1 MRFTTA
7 FWLAAATLAKATYWM
22 EDVLHQGISAYH
34 PDPNYKVFRNVKE
47 FGAKGDGVTDDTA
60 AINLAISSGQRCGPG
75 TCKGETT
82 SPATVYFPPGTY
94 LISGSII
101 DYFYTQIIGDPTDR
115 PVIKATADFPTDTT
129 LGLLDGNQYGAN
141 GLAWGATNVFFRQV
155 RNLVFDTTAIP
166 PSAAAYAVHWPSS
179 QATAITNC
187 AFYLG
192 QGAESKHIGLFIEA
206 GSGGL
211 LNDLDFYGG
220 HNTPSVGLVG
230 QPGPLRSLEC
240 IADIETPGFFNAQVA
255 INQIWDWGWTYKSIY
270 VENCGTGI
278 RMQDAGT
285 SSITLIDSDFVN
297 VETAI
302 RSSRDPGAPVP
313 TTAGT
318 LVMENVGFA
327 GVNDILLGPQNNT
340 IIPGSSGS
348 VRSQGF
354 AMGHIYTP
362 TGPTDYTGDDTSY
375 FPAYPALLGASSTGG
390 TKYYE
395 RSKPHYEDVPAS
407 SFISARSFGAAG
419 DGNADDTV
427 ALNNLFNYVTA
438 DPSANLVAFVDAGTY
453 YVSDTVFIPPGAR
466 IVGEAL
472 ASIIMGGG
480 ARFQDITNPQPVV
493 KVAIPGQYGTVEWS
507 DMIVSTRGAAAGA
520 KVVEYNLNSPGEPAG
535 MWDVHIRVGGF
546 AGTQLQLAQC
556 PTTPEATV
564 TADTLDGNCI
574 AAFMSMHVTKSSSNL
589 LMENCWLWVAD
600 HDLEDPDYK
609 QVTVYAGRG
618 LLVESTDGKIWLSA
632 SGSEHHTLYQYQLVQ
647 TRDVYM
653 GQVQSETPYYQP
665 NPVASIP
672 FPRVAGYHDPD
683 FEADCRDHDPSAP
696 PCEMAWGLR
705 VIGSRNVVAF
715 GAGHY
720 SFFNNYST
728 DCCQI
733 GAGARCQQRIVDIRD
748 GPAGC
753 AAAAAT
759 TTEDVEV
766 YNLQVVGTTAMVTR
780 DGTDVAFY
788 ADNIAGFTAGIALY
802 QH

>member
-1 MRFTTA
+1 MRVATA

-22 EDVLHQGISAYH
+22 EDVPHQGISAYH
-34 PDPNYKVFRNVKE
+34 PDPNYQVFRNVKD

-101 DYFYTQIIGDPTDR
+101 DYFYTQIIGDPTNR
-115 PVIKATADFPTDTT
+115 PVIKATADFPTTTT

-155 RNLVFDTTAIP
+155 RNLIFDTTAIP
-166 PSAAAYAVHWPSS
+166 ASAAAFAIHWPSS

-187 AFYLG
+187 AFYL
-192 QGAESKHIGLFIEA
+192 AEGPDSKHVGLFIEE

-211 LNDLDFYGG
+211 LNDLEFHGGQYGANLG
-220 HNTPSVGLVG
+220 NQQYT
-230 QPGPLRSLEC
+230 LRGAS
-240 IADIETPGFFNAQVA
+240 FFNAQVA
-255 INQIWDWGWTYKSIY
+255 INQLWDWGWTYKSIY
-270 VENCGTGI
+270 IENCATGI
-278 RMQDAGT
+278 RMQDTGT
-285 SSITLIDSDFVN
+285 TSITLVDSDFVN

-302 RSSRDPGAPVP
+302 RSSRDPGAPAP

-318 LVMENVGFA
+318 LVMENVGFS
-327 GVNDILLGPQNNT
+327 GVYAILLGPQNNT
-340 IIPGSSGS
+340 IIPGSEGS

-362 TGPTDYTGDDTSY
+362 TGPIDYTGDDASY
-375 FPAYPALLGASSTGG
+375 FPVYPALQGVSSTGG

-395 RSKPHYEDVPAS
+395 RSKPHYADIPAGN
-407 SFISARSFGAAG
+407 FVSARSFGAAG
-419 DGNADDTV
+419 DGNTDDTV
-427 ALNNLFNYVTA
+427 ALNNLFNYVSA

-480 ARFQDITNPQPVV
+480 AQFQDITNPHPVV
-493 KVAIPGQYGTVEWS
+493 KVALPGQYGTVEWS
-507 DMIVSTRGAAAGA
+507 DMIVSTRGPAPGA
-520 KVVEYNLNSPGEPAG
+520 KVIEYNLNSLGEPAG
-535 MWDVHIRVGGF
+535 MWDVHVRVGGF

-556 PTTPEATV
+556 PKTPDVAI
-564 TADTLDGNCI
+564 TADTVDRNCI
-574 AAFMSMHVTKSSSNL
+574 AAFMSMHITKPSSNL
-589 LMENCWLWVAD
+589 FMENCWLWVAD
-600 HDLEDPDYK
+600 HDLEDPNYT

-618 LLVESTDGKIWLSA
+618 LLVESTNGRVWLSA
-632 SGSEHHTLYQYQLVQ
+632 SGSEHHTLYQYQLVK

-665 NPVASIP
+665 NPVASVP
-672 FPRVAGYHDPD
+672 FPRVQGYHDPD

-705 VIGSRNVVAF
+705 VVASRNVVAF

-720 SFFNNYST
+720 SFFNNYNT

-753 AAAAAT
+753 AIP
-759 TTEDVEV
+759 TEGVEV
-766 YNLQVVGTTAMVTR
+766 YNLQIVGTTAMVTR

-788 ADNIAGFTAGIALY
+788 KDNIAGFTAGIALY

>member
-1 MRFTTA
+1 MRVATA

-34 PDPNYKVFRNVKE
+34 PDPNYQVFRNVKD

-101 DYFYTQIIGDPTDR
+101 DYFYTQIIGDPTNR
-115 PVIKATADFPTDTT
+115 PVIKATADFPTTTT

-155 RNLVFDTTAIP
+155 RNLIFDTTAIP
-166 PSAAAYAVHWPSS
+166 ASAAAFAIHWPSS

-187 AFYLG
+187 AFYL
-192 QGAESKHIGLFIEA
+192 AEGPDSKHVGLFIEE

-211 LNDLDFYGG
+211 LNDLEFHGGQYGANLG
-220 HNTPSVGLVG
+220 NQQYT
-230 QPGPLRSLEC
+230 LRGAS
-240 IADIETPGFFNAQVA
+240 FFNAQVA
-255 INQIWDWGWTYKSIY
+255 INQLWDWGWTYKSIY
-270 VENCGTGI
+270 IENCATGI
-278 RMQDAGT
+278 RMQDTGT
-285 SSITLIDSDFVN
+285 TSITLVDSDFVN

-318 LVMENVGFA
+318 LVMENVGFS
-327 GVNDILLGPQNNT
+327 GVYAILLGPQNNT
-340 IIPGSSGS
+340 IIPGSEGS

-362 TGPTDYTGDDTSY
+362 TGPTDYTGDDASY
-375 FPAYPALLGASSTGG
+375 FPVYPALQGVSSTGG

-395 RSKPHYEDVPAS
+395 RSKPHYADIPAS
-407 SFISARSFGAAG
+407 NFVSARSFGAAG
-419 DGNADDTV
+419 DGNTDDTV
-427 ALNNLFNYVTA
+427 ALNNLFNYVSA
-438 DPSANLVAFVDAGTY
+438 DPSASLVAFVDAGTY

-480 ARFQDITNPQPVV
+480 AQFQDITNPHPVV
-493 KVAIPGQYGTVEWS
+493 KVALPGQYGTIEWS
-507 DMIVSTRGAAAGA
+507 DMIVSTRGPAPGA
-520 KVVEYNLNSPGEPAG
+520 KVIEYNLNSLGEPAG
-535 MWDVHIRVGGF
+535 MWDVHVRVGGF

-556 PTTPEATV
+556 PKTPDVAI
-564 TADTLDGNCI
+564 TADTVDRNCI
-574 AAFMSMHVTKSSSNL
+574 AAFMSMHITKPSSNL
-589 LMENCWLWVAD
+589 FMENCWLWVAD
-600 HDLEDPDYK
+600 HDLEDPNYT

-618 LLVESTDGKIWLSA
+618 LLVESTNGRIWLSA
-632 SGSEHHTLYQYQLVQ
+632 SGSEHHTLYQYQLVK

-672 FPRVAGYHDPD
+672 FPRVQGYHDPD

-705 VIGSRNVVAF
+705 VVASRNVVAF

-720 SFFNNYST
+720 SFFNNYNT

-753 AAAAAT
+753 AIP
-759 TTEDVEV
+759 TEGVEV
-766 YNLQVVGTTAMVTR
+766 YNLQIVGTTAMVTR

-788 ADNIAGFTAGIALY
+788 RDNIAGFTAGIALY

>member
-1 MRFTTA
+1 MRVATA
-7 FWLAAATLAKATYWM
+7 FWLAAATLARAAYWM
-22 EDVLHQGISAYH
+22 EDVPHQGISAYH
-34 PDPNYKVFRNVKE
+34 PDPSYQVFRNVKD

-101 DYFYTQIIGDPTDR
+101 NYFYTQLIGDPTDR
-115 PVIKATADFPTDTT
+115 PVIKAAADFPTTT
-129 LGLLDGNQYGAN
+129 TFGLLDGNQYGAN

-155 RNLVFDTTAIP
+155 RNLVFDTRAIP
-166 PSAAAYAVHWPSS
+166 ASAAAFAIHWPSS

-187 AFYLG
+187 AFYL
-192 QGAESKHIGLFIEA
+192 AEGPDSKHTGLFIEE

-211 LNDLDFYGG
+211 LNDLEFHGGQYGATFG
-220 HNTPSVGLVG
+220 NQQYT
-230 QPGPLRSLEC
+230 LRG
-240 IADIETPGFFNAQVA
+240 ARFFNAQVA
-255 INQIWDWGWTYKSIY
+255 INQLWDWGWTYKSIY
-270 VENCGTGI
+270 IEDCGTGI
-278 RMQDAGT
+278 RMQDSAT
-285 SSITLIDSDFVN
+285 TSITLLDSEFVN

-313 TTAGT
+313 TTAGA
-318 LVMENVGFA
+318 LVMENVAFA
-327 GVNDILLGPQNNT
+327 GVNSILLGPQNNT

-348 VRSQGF
+348 VLTRGF

-362 TGPTDYTGDDTSY
+362 TGPTDYTGDDASY
-375 FPAYPALLGASSTGG
+375 FPVYPALQGASSSGG
-390 TKYYE
+390 AKYYE
-395 RSKPHYEDVPAS
+395 RSKPHYEGVPAS
-407 SFISARSFGAAG
+407 NFISARSFGAAG
-419 DGNADDTV
+419 DGDTDDTV

-472 ASIIMGGG
+472 ASVIMGGG
-480 ARFQDITNPQPVV
+480 PRFQDITSPHPVV
-493 KVAIPGQYGTVEWS
+493 KVALPGQYGSLEWS

-520 KVVEYNLNSPGEPAG
+520 KVIEYNLNSPGEPAG
-535 MWDVHIRVGGF
+535 MWDVHVRVGGF
-546 AGTQLQLAQC
+546 AGTQLQLGQC
-556 PTTPEATV
+556 PKTPEVTV
-564 TADTLDGNCI
+564 TAETVDRSCI
-574 AAFMSMHVTKSSSNL
+574 AAFMSMHVTRPSSNL
-589 LMENCWLWVAD
+589 FMENCWLWVAD
-600 HDLEDPDYK
+600 HDLEDPNYS

-618 LLVESTDGKIWLSA
+618 LLVESTNGRVWLSA
-632 SGSEHHTLYQYQLVQ
+632 SGSEHHTLYQYQLVK

-672 FPRVAGYHDPD
+672 FPRVQGYHDPD
-683 FEADCRDHDPSAP
+683 FEADCAGHDPGAP

-705 VIGSRNVVAF
+705 VVASRNVVAF

-753 AAAAAT
+753 AVP
-759 TTEDVEV
+759 TEGVEV
-766 YNLQVVGTTAMVTR
+766 YNLQIVGTTAMVTR
-780 DGTDVAFY
+780 DGADVAFY
-788 ADNIAGFTAGIALY
+788 RDNIAGFTAGIALY

>member
-1 MRFTTA
+1 MRVATA
-7 FWLAAATLAKATYWM
+7 LWLAAATLAKATYWM
-22 EDVLHQGISAYH
+22 EDVPHQGISAYH
-34 PDPNYKVFRNVKE
+34 PDPNYQVFRNVKD

-101 DYFYTQIIGDPTDR
+101 DYFYTQIIGDPTNR
-115 PVIKATADFPTDTT
+115 PVIKATADFPTTTT

-155 RNLVFDTTAIP
+155 RNLIFDTTAIP
-166 PSAAAYAVHWPSS
+166 ASAAAFAIHWPSS

-187 AFYLG
+187 AFYL
-192 QGAESKHIGLFIEA
+192 AEGPDSKHVGLFIEE

-211 LNDLDFYGG
+211 LNDLEFHGGQYGASLG
-220 HNTPSVGLVG
+220 NQQYT
-230 QPGPLRSLEC
+230 LRGAS
-240 IADIETPGFFNAQVA
+240 FFNAQVA

-270 VENCGTGI
+270 IENCATGI
-278 RMQDAGT
+278 RMQDTGT
-285 SSITLIDSDFVN
+285 TSITLVDSEFVN

-318 LVMENVGFA
+318 LVMENVGFS
-327 GVNDILLGPQNNT
+327 GVSAILLGPQNNT
-340 IIPGSSGS
+340 VIPGSEGS

-362 TGPTDYTGDDTSY
+362 TGPTDYTGDDASY
-375 FPAYPALLGASSTGG
+375 FPVYPALQGVSSTGG
-390 TKYYE
+390 TRYYE
-395 RSKPHYEDVPAS
+395 RSKPHYDDIPAS
-407 SFISARSFGAAG
+407 NFVSARSFGAAG
-419 DGNADDTV
+419 DGNTDDTV
-427 ALNNLFNYVTA
+427 ALNNLFNYVSA

-480 ARFQDITNPQPVV
+480 AQFQDITSPHPVV
-493 KVAIPGQYGTVEWS
+493 KVALPGQYGTVEWS
-507 DMIVSTRGAAAGA
+507 DMIVSTRGPAPGA
-520 KVVEYNLNSPGEPAG
+520 KVIEYNLNSLGEPAG
-535 MWDVHIRVGGF
+535 MWDVHVRVGGF

-556 PTTPEATV
+556 PKTPDVAI
-564 TADTLDGNCI
+564 TADTVDRNCI
-574 AAFMSMHVTKSSSNL
+574 AAFMSMHITKPSSNL
-589 LMENCWLWVAD
+589 FMENCWLWVAD
-600 HDLEDPDYK
+600 HDLEDPNYT

-618 LLVESTDGKIWLSA
+618 LLVESTNGRIWLSA
-632 SGSEHHTLYQYQLVQ
+632 SGSEHHTLYQYQLVK

-672 FPRVAGYHDPD
+672 FPRVQGYHDPD

-705 VIGSRNVVAF
+705 VVASRNVVAF

-720 SFFNNYST
+720 SFFNNYNT

-733 GAGARCQQRIVDIRD
+733 GAGARCQQRIVDVRD

-753 AAAAAT
+753 AIP
-759 TTEDVEV
+759 TEGVEV
-766 YNLQVVGTTAMVTR
+766 YNLQIVGTTAMVTR

-788 ADNIAGFTAGIALY
+788 RDNIAGFTAGIALY

>member
-1 MRFTTA
+1 MRVTTA
-7 FWLAAATLAKATYWM
+7 FWLAAAALAKAAYWM
-22 EDVLHQGISAYH
+22 EDVPHQGISAYH
-34 PDPNYKVFRNVKE
+34 PDPNYQVFRNVRD

-101 DYFYTQIIGDPTDR
+101 DYFYTQIIGDPNDR
-115 PVIKATADFPTDTT
+115 PVIKAAADFPTNTT

-141 GLAWGATNVFFRQV
+141 GLAWGATNVFFRQI

-166 PSAAAYAVHWPSS
+166 ASAAAYAIHWPSS

-187 AFYLG
+187 AFYL
-192 QGAESKHIGLFIEA
+192 AEGPDSKHIGLFIEE

-211 LNDLDFYGG
+211 LNDLEFHGGLYGASFG
-220 HNTPSVGLVG
+220 NQQYT
-230 QPGPLRSLEC
+230 LRGAS
-240 IADIETPGFFNAQVA
+240 FFNAQVA

-270 VENCGTGI
+270 IENCAIGI
-278 RMQDAGT
+278 RMQDTGT
-285 SSITLIDSDFVN
+285 SSITLIDSDFVD

-302 RSSRDPGAPVP
+302 HSSRDPGASVP

-318 LVMENVGFA
+318 LVMENVGFV
-327 GVNDILLGPQNNT
+327 GVNAILRDPQNNT
-340 IIPGSSGS
+340 IIPGSAGS

-362 TGPTDYTGDDTSY
+362 TGPTDYTGDDASY
-375 FPAYPALLGASSTGG
+375 FPVYPALQGASSTGG

-395 RSKPHYEDVPAS
+395 RSKPHYADLPAIN
-407 SFISARSFGAAG
+407 FISARAFGAAG
-419 DGNADDTV
+419 DGSTDDTV
-427 ALNNLFNYVTA
+427 ALNNLLNYVTA
-438 DPSANLVAFVDAGTY
+438 NPSANLVAFVDAGTY

-466 IVGEAL
+466 VVGEAL

-480 ARFQDITNPQPVV
+480 AKFQDITNPHPVV
-493 KVAIPGQYGTVEWS
+493 KVGLPGQCGTVEWS
-507 DMIVSTRGAAAGA
+507 DMIVSTRGPAPGA
-520 KVVEYNLNSPGEPAG
+520 KVIEYNLNSLGEPAG
-535 MWDVHIRVGGF
+535 MWDVHVRVGGF
-546 AGTQLQLAQC
+546 AGTQQQLAQC
-556 PTTPEATV
+556 PTTPEVTI
-564 TADTLDGNCI
+564 TADTVDANCI
-574 AAFMSMHVTKSSSNL
+574 AAFMSMHMTKSSSNL
-589 LMENCWLWVAD
+589 FMENCWLWVAD
-600 HDLEDPDYK
+600 HDLEDPNYT
-609 QVTVYAGRG
+609 QVTIYAGRG
-618 LLVESTDGKIWLSA
+618 LLVESTNGRIWLSA
-632 SGSEHHTLYQYQLVQ
+632 SGSEHHTLYQYQLVN

-672 FPRVAGYHDPD
+672 FPRVEGYHDPD

-705 VIGSRNVVAF
+705 VVASRNVVAF

-728 DCCQI
+728 ACCQI

-748 GPAGC
+748 GPDGD
-753 AAAAAT
+753 AT
-759 TTEDVEV
+759 PSVGVEV
-766 YNLQVVGTTAMVTR
+766 YNLQIVGTTAMVTR

-788 ADNIAGFTAGIALY
+788 RDNIAGFTAGIALY